1 MNSMKIKV
9 IEQLCAEGVL
19 QPEQLE
25 RIRLEAEKETP
36 ATRRWLAT
44 CLALLAAAL
53 IAAGGWMLMA
63 GYWHLLSPTV
73 RCTGGILLMAATWV
87 GWYMQQEK
95 RPQVAQGLALLGA
108 FLWMGNIAL
117 ISTLYKLNGEPPDFL
132 AVSLLGLIFIP
143 FLTRQVL
150 LIGLVAGLSAFFWMS
165 MIECQGDTPLS
176 IHDFAQ
182 KHGIVCYYIS
192 VILWLVWWLAG
203 ENWRNSRG
211 LYRGYGWIGVVA
223 LSFYL
228 PCALLYLINDPPN
241 ESLPYLGTIS
251 LAVPVLCA
259 LFKPRGTAWGPW
271 MLFGITT
278 GIFATSWALN
288 QLPLEENVR
297 HGLILLISA
306 VEAAVLMGTG
316 VVLRRSSWVI
326 IGACFAAFLV
336 PVMVIKEIFPTQ
348 EMTGEVLIG
357 LAVLLVSVAFLIG
370 RARRNEIQTKGP
382 SDTNSSV

>member
-1 MNSMKIKV
+1 MKIKV

-25 RIRLEAEKETP
+25 RIRLEAEKAPP

-53 IAAGGWMLMA
+53 VAAGGWWLLMER
-63 GYWHLLSPTV
+63 YLYLLSPTV
-73 RCTGGILLMAATWV
+73 RCIGGMLMMTAAWI
-87 GWYMQQEK
+87 GWYVQREK

-211 LYRGYGWIGVVA
+211 IYRGYRWVGVVA
-223 LSFYL
+223 LGYYL
-228 PCALLYLINDPPN
+228 PCTLYYLITARQN

-297 HGLILLISA
+297 HGLILLIGA

-316 VVLRRSSWVI
+316 VVLQRSSWVI
-326 IGACFAAFLV
+326 IGACFTAFLV
-336 PVMVIKEIFPTQ
+336 LVMVIKKIFPTQ

-357 LAVLLVSVAFLIG
+357 LAVLLVSAAFLIS
-370 RARRNEIQTKGP
+370 RARRSGIQAKEA
-382 SDTNSSV
+382 SDTNSFV

>member
-1 MNSMKIKV
+1 MKIKV

-25 RIRLEAEKETP
+25 RIRLEAEKAPP

-53 IAAGGWMLMA
+53 VAAGGWWLLMER
-63 GYWHLLSPTV
+63 YLYLLSPTV
-73 RCTGGILLMAATWV
+73 RCIGGMLMMTAAWI
-87 GWYMQQEK
+87 GWYVQREK

-143 FLTRQVL
+143 FLARQVL
-150 LIGLVAGLSAFFWMS
+150 LIGLVAGLSVILWMS

-211 LYRGYGWIGVVA
+211 IYRGYRWVGVVA
-223 LSFYL
+223 LIYYL
-228 PCALLYLINDPPN
+228 YI
-241 ESLPYLGTIS
+241 SLRISLNKNPDENFSYPEVIS
-251 LAVPVLCA
+251 LAVPVLCI

-271 MLFGITT
+271 MLFGITS
-278 GIFATSWALN
+278 GIFATSWTLD
-288 QLPLEENVR
+288 QLPLEKNVR
-297 HGLILLISA
+297 HGFILLIAA

-316 VVLRRSSWVI
+316 VALRRSSWVI
-326 IGACFAAFLV
+326 IGACFAALLV
-336 PVMVIKEIFPTQ
+336 LFTAIIKIFPTQ
-348 EMTGEVLIG
+348 KMTGEVLIG
-357 LAVLLVSVAFLIG
+357 LAVLLASVAFLIS
-370 RARRNEIQTKGP
+370 RARHKEIQAQEP